1 MPQTT
6 ETPETAE
13 TDAWVAYLEDTLAL
27 SIGDTDRAS
36 RLATI
41 CLSASTIV
49 RAASTDDVGLPPAR
63 PASTVVREAASEL
76 LRTTRG
82 PLDTVLGLVGRHW
95 KIERED
101 PDDAERRAD
110 FDRAAVVAREAGDHL
125 TETWVLVVATSEY
138 VRTQRTATADRYAFR
153 AVEAF
158 ESATPGLGPIAAT
171 DHVWPGLATPDS
183 VTAVIELFARDVAVR
198 ATRRTGRVSEWDA
211 AIDAMKAVALRL
223 VSERPTLLVMTLGQR
238 ATYERATGDQAD
250 LTEMRELSER
260 NVLLRGKYLQH
271 EASNAEARGDYD
283 SALMWHRRRMDAR
296 LAPLRPDLVGAPART
311 LTAAFRDLSV
321 SERRR
326 LNAVANPAFEMSS
339 SLILSGRTVTTAADA
354 KAAVEWLDLA
364 DVLWAGWGKN
374 GLMAVRFNRHRLAP
388 GLTGTAVADLLD
400 ISRTAGRPGLRV
412 SAVVHA
418 ALYGESRL
426 ARVVER
432 LDEMLDEK
440 FTSLDRARLLTARS
454 WLTRPGERTADP
466 QSRLDAAE
474 ALDLMPARPAT
485 RLRDI
490 ARAAWVLALCAR
502 DDDEPEA
509 ERAAL
514 EEAVIAA
521 GRLVLNATTFSQR
534 SILAA
539 DWSVVIRRALD
550 FAREHDDAAL
560 ADLAAEVAR
569 RDSVGVLLANASSE
583 AGAPAEV
590 VDAALAV
597 QTAGRAGEVDDQQDA
612 SAESEPIDPEAD
624 ELMRSGIDARVV
636 VKARAAYASAERLL
650 GPIGSLMDPRTLY
663 EAGATDL
670 LRELPK
676 TQPTFILQLLPSTL
690 AMVGHDQNPRLYRRL
705 TWLEDGEP
713 AEYLDYVRLWPGLLT
728 DTALTGEDDWLD
740 GTPFLPDPLVEALET
755 ATADE
760 PLRLL
765 VVASG
770 LFHICFDALEI
781 GGGLRL
787 IDRALTTVHTSLAG
801 VRYMLANPRSGGEG
815 SVAILDEDTFGDTSF
830 EKESLE
836 RWFPVTRGVAS
847 RSELDNPYLE
857 IENSSVFVMG
867 VHGGDDA
874 NGWHQVKILPS
885 GESMTAAEALNYRYP
900 ALCVLASCNSQMR
913 LGAGV
918 DLSGFPTA
926 LFARGARTVIG
937 SVGGI
942 YSLPTALIMSRFY
955 ADLHETGNPVVALRT
970 ARLRWLSE
978 NPTRHDEVASWGRL
992 VIYGGA
998 QY

>member
-1 MPQTT
+1 MP
-6 ETPETAE
+6 EHIEP
-13 TDAWVAYLEDTLAL
+13 DAWVAYLEDTVSL
-27 SIGDTDRAS
+27 SVDDARRAP
-36 RLATI
+36 RLATVCI
-41 CLSASTIV
+41 AASVIV

-63 PASTVVREAASEL
+63 PASTVVRAAAAEL
-76 LRTTRG
+76 LRTARG

-101 PDDAERRAD
+101 PDDAERCAD
-110 FDRAAVVAREAGDHL
+110 FERAAEIARETGDRL
-125 TETWVLVVATSEY
+125 TATWVLLVATTEY
-138 VRTQRTATADRYAFR
+138 VRTQRTATADRYAIR
-153 AVEAF
+153 AVAMF
-158 ESATPGLGPIAAT
+158 EDSVPGLGPTAAS
-171 DHVWPGLATPDS
+171 DHVWPGLTTPDS
-183 VTAVIELFARDVAVR
+183 IRTVIELFTRDGEVR
-198 ATRRTGRVSEWDA
+198 ANRRTTGRVGDWDS
-211 AIDAMKAVALRL
+211 AIDSMKAVAVRL
-223 VSERPTLLVMTLGQR
+223 VKERPTLLALALGQR
-238 ATYERATGDQAD
+238 ALFERTTGDQAD
-250 LTEMRELSER
+250 LSELRELGER
-260 NVLLRGKYLQH
+260 NPLLLGKYFQH
-271 EASNAEARGDYD
+271 EAANADARGDYD
-283 SALMWHRRRMDAR
+283 AALGWHRRRIDSR
-296 LAPLRPDLVGAPART
+296 LAPLRPDLVGASAPV
-311 LTAAFRDLSV
+311 LTAAFRDLSE
-321 SERRR
+321 SDRRR

-339 SLILSGRTVTTAADA
+339 SLIQSGRTVLVGADA

-364 DVLWAGWGKN
+364 DVLWDGWGKN
-374 GLMAVRFNRHRLAP
+374 GLMAVRFNRHRLSP
-388 GLTGTAVADLLD
+388 GLSSAAVADLLD

-412 SAVVHA
+412 SAVEYA
-418 ALYGESRL
+418 ALHGESRL
-426 ARVVER
+426 VQVVAR
-432 LDEMLDEK
+432 LTEMLDEQ
-440 FTSLDRARLLTARS
+440 FTSLERARLLTARS
-454 WLTRPGERTADP
+454 WLTRPDERIASP
-466 QSRLDAAE
+466 QSTLDAAE
-474 ALDLMPARPAT
+474 ALGLMPARPAS
-485 RLRDI
+485 RLRTI

-502 DDDEPEA
+502 DDDDPEA
-509 ERAAL
+509 ERVAL

-534 SILAA
+534 SILAG

-550 FAREHDDAAL
+550 FARENDDAAL

-597 QTAGRAGEVDDQQDA
+597 QTAGRAGDVDDQQDA
-612 SAESEPIDPEAD
+612 SAEAEPVDPEAD
-624 ELMRSGIDARVV
+624 ELLRSGIDARVV

-670 LRELPK
+670 LGELPK

-690 AMVGHDQNPRLYRRL
+690 AMVGHDQTARLYRRL
-705 TWLEDGEP
+705 TWIEDGEP
-713 AEYLDYVRLWPGLLT
+713 AEYLDHVRLWPGLLT
-728 DTALTGEDDWLD
+728 DPALTGEDDWLD
-740 GTPFLPDPLVEALET
+740 GTPLLPDPLVEALET
-755 ATADE
+755 ATAAA
-760 PLRLL
+760 PIRLL

-801 VRYMLANPRSGGEG
+801 VRYMLANPRSAGEG
-815 SVAILDEDTFGDTSF
+815 SVAILDDRAFKDTAH

-836 RWFPVTRGVAS
+836 RWFPVTRGVGS
-847 RSELDNPYLE
+847 RSELDNPYLD
-857 IENSSVFVMG
+857 IEKSSVFVMG

-874 NGWHQVKILPS
+874 NGWHQVKTLPS

-913 LGAGV
+913 LGGGV

-955 ADLHETGNPVVALRT
+955 AHLHESGNPVVALRT
-970 ARLRWLSE
+970 ARLRWLGE
-978 NPTRHDEVASWGRL
+978 NPTRRDEVAAWGRL